1 MPLEQVNIKI
11 GVSGWF
17 RPINVTVLLNN
28 YPVPS
33 QVYDAGSILYVSF
46 LMLNGKPE
54 DLSLRVIAKD
64 SNQTNTA
71 DSVMT
76 IKRVESAEIKMLME
90 NITAIRTKLD
100 SLEDIIIQTTTPRL
114 DTIIALENELRD
126 LLAMARGEIS
136 NVNSSV
142 LTKVSNVA
150 FELRQEFEALRN
162 ELASLK
168 MDTADVKAL
177 ATGINEATHN
187 GNVIVANLQSQV
199 AWLQKTVYAVAVLS
213 SLSLVLVAV
222 LIYRSKASMP
232 SLKQPLQKPQ
242 VASWRSVRKEEPSE
256 PSKQLEPMSK
266 EQKLIRRIRN

>member
-232 SLKQPLQKPQ
+232 SLKQPLQKPL
-242 VASWRSVRKEEPSE
+242 VAS
-256 PSKQLEPMSK
+256 
-266 EQKLIRRIRN
+266 